1 MTVICV
7 VVAIG
12 VAIEVVEIVDSADD
26 VVVVGI
32 VSVVVVVIV
41 VNVVVVVV
49 VVIVVEVTS
58 DDAAAIATGVEE
70 TPILLPIDPLAVEAP
85 RGA

>member
-1 MTVICV
+1 MICV

-12 VAIEVVEIVDSADD
+12 VAIEVVEIVDDADD

-41 VNVVVVVV
+41 VNVVVV